1 MQRAKSGLREDKI
14 AQTQTSQ
21 VENSGLPN
29 DVTPYK
35 ENTMSERCHPVQRK
49 YNERASC
56 LSRLE
61 AASS

>member
-35 ENTMSERCHPVQRK
+35 ENAISAFPV
-49 YNERASC
+49 C
-56 LSRLE
+56 PHWT
-61 AASS
+61 